1 MKRSGL
7 LWWIGALALAVVAG
21 FLAFRALSAA
31 VPRLAPAEGGG
42 TQAVVVAA
50 ADIPARR
57 SILAEDLTMRDLPVQ
72 AVPVGAAT
80 AKEQVVGKMA
90 TAGVY
95 AGETLLMQQLVT
107 PDIVTRELAL
117 SVPLGKI
124 VLAVPTN
131 SQLISNRLI
140 RPGDHID
147 LLSTFQVEVR
157 EGGESTSAKLWSE
170 TVALLQNMEVLAVIV
185 IGFPSDAGKAVSEL
199 TSDEPVAEQGG
210 VFTSDD
216 ARAQS
221 ILLAVDAQDALAIR
235 HVLDIGGVLDI
246 ALRAPDDASLPDTVP
261 VDQVYMADRYQID
274 LAR

>member
-1 MKRSGL
+1 MRRSGL
-7 LWWIGALALAVVAG
+7 LWWIGALVLALVAG

-50 ADIPARR
+50 VDIPIRR
-57 SILAEDLTMRDLPVQ
+57 SIAAEELTMRDLPIE

-90 TAGVY
+90 TVEVY

-117 SVPLGKI
+117 SVPEGKI
-124 VLAVPTN
+124 VLAVPTD

-140 RPGDHID
+140 LPGDHVD
-147 LLSTFQVEVR
+147 LLSTFEVEVTQ
-157 EGGESTSAKLWSE
+157 GEQADSKKWSE
-170 TVALLQNMEVLAVIV
+170 TVALLQDLEVHAIILPGVQA
-185 IGFPSDAGKAVSEL
+185 DAGEL
-199 TSDEPVAEQGG
+199 VDTATGEEPAPDQGG
-210 VFTSDD
+210 VFTSQDT
-216 ARAQS
+216 RAQS
-221 ILLAVDAQDALAIR
+221 LLLAVDTQDAMAIR

-246 ALRAPDDASLPDTVP
+246 ALRAPDDESLPDTVP
-261 VDQVYMADRYQID
+261 VDQEYMAARYQID
-274 LAR
+274 LSR

>member
-1 MKRSGL
+1 MRRSGL
-7 LWWIGALALAVVAG
+7 LWWIGALVLAVVAG

-42 TQAVVVAA
+42 TQPVVVAA
-50 ADIPARR
+50 VDIPARR
-57 SILAEDLTMRDLPVQ
+57 SISAEELTMRDLPVE
-72 AVPVGAAT
+72 AVPAGAAT

-117 SVPLGKI
+117 SVPEGKI
-124 VLAVPTN
+124 VLAVPTD

-147 LLSTFQVEVR
+147 LLSTFEVEVKQ
-157 EGGESTSAKLWSE
+157 GEQADAKKWSE
-170 TVALLQNMEVLAVIV
+170 TVALLQDLEVHAIILAGV
-185 IGFPSDAGKAVSEL
+185 SADAGEAVSGL
-199 TSDEPVAEQGG
+199 TGAGPAAEQGG
-210 VFTSDD
+210 VFTSQD

-221 ILLAVDAQDALAIR
+221 LLLAVDTQDALTIR

-246 ALRAPDDASLPDTVP
+246 ALRAPDDESLPDTVP
-261 VDQVYMADRYQID
+261 VDQVYLADRYQID